1 MVVIMKTIMKSKS
14 LLRLSLAALLAALA
28 LCACSSGSTSYQP
41 EQMQTEEADTGRFL
55 TVVED
60 EPDTVDFQCTSI
72 YYTVAL
78 NVFDRLVETEVDH
91 DGNMRIVPAL
101 AESWTVSDDGCS
113 YTFCLREGV
122 TFSNGSTLTS
132 SDVLY
137 TLTRLLT
144 HPDACNQ
151 DIIREIAGAPQ
162 LEAGETDRLEGFSI
176 LSDREFVITLAQP
189 FEPFLSCLAMP
200 AASIL
205 DQETM
210 EAIGE
215 NFGTDPACTIGTGP
229 YILQSWEP
237 GKGMLLTRNPIFWDD
252 PPPNGGLDFRFITEA
267 EEQRLM
273 FENGELDILDL
284 DNLGDTAEFFF
295 HGDIYQERL
304 CEAQQIGINYIALN
318 ESVKPLDDVRVR
330 KALQLSLDRQML
342 LDAVYSGRGTLEN
355 GIFPRGLK
363 GFDPDLPGIPYDPE
377 AAAQLLAE
385 AGYADGFDLTVCVKS
400 SSTLWERELMDMTA
414 SMWEKIGVRS
424 TIEVMDESEFMAL
437 RKSGELPCYTARW
450 DADYNDPDNFI
461 YTFFGSAENTTFRS
475 LCYPREDV
483 MLRVRQ
489 ARTISDEAV
498 RMQEY
503 QALEQTIIQED
514 AAWIPLFSRAHYYVV
529 GDRVDEIKTSW
540 NGWVSTRYRDIA
552 VNKA

>member
-1 MVVIMKTIMKSKS
+1 MRTIMKNKYH
-14 LLRLSLAALLAALA
+14 LLLTLAALLAALA
-28 LCACSSGSTSYQP
+28 LSACSSGSAGLQP
-41 EQMQTEEADTGRFL
+41 QQTQTGEDAADTGRVL

-78 NVFDRLVETEVDH
+78 NVFDRLVETEVD
-91 DGNMRIVPAL
+91 DGGTMRIVPAL
-101 AESWTVSDDGCS
+101 AESWTVSDDGCG
-113 YTFCLREGV
+113 YTFRLREGV
-122 TFSNGSTLTS
+122 TFSNGSPLTS

-151 DIIREIAGAPQ
+151 DIIREISGAPQ
-162 LEAGETDRLEGFSI
+162 LEDGETDRLEGFAI
-176 LSDREFVITLAQP
+176 LNDREFVITLAQP

-237 GKGMLLTRNPIFWDD
+237 GKGMLLTRNPIFWDS
-252 PPPNGGLDFRFITEA
+252 PPPNDGLDFRFITEA

-273 FENGELDILDL
+273 FEDGELDILDL
-284 DNLGDTAEFFF
+284 DNLGDTAEYFF
-295 HGDIYQERL
+295 HGDIYQDRL

-342 LDAVYSGRGTLEN
+342 LDAVYSGRGSLEN
-355 GIFPRGLK
+355 GILPLGLK
-363 GFDPDLPGIPYDPE
+363 GFNPDLPEIPYDPE

-385 AGYADGFDLTVCVKS
+385 AGYPDGFDLTVGVKS
-400 SSTLWERELMDMTA
+400 SSTLWERELISMAA
-414 SMWEKIGVRS
+414 SMWEDIGVRTS
-424 TIEVMDESEFMAL
+424 IEVMDESEFMDL
-437 RKSGELPCYTARW
+437 RKSGALPCYTARW
-450 DADYNDPDNFI
+450 DADYNDPDNFL
-461 YTFFGSAENTTFRS
+461 YTFFGSRENTTFRS

-489 ARTISDEAV
+489 ARSISDEAA

-514 AAWIPLFSRAHYYVV
+514 AAWIPLFSRTHYYVA

-540 NGWVSTRYRDIA
+540 NGWVSICYRDIA
-552 VNKA
+552 VNEG